1 MKIAV
6 NKCFGGFGLSGEA
19 IRFLEANHGVKIYK
33 SWKDLEDNKKEGELW
48 GLEDNSYSSITMYSN
63 AEEFRTD
70 KRVVNVIEKLGKAAN
85 GRCAGLKVI
94 EIPDEIQYEISD
106 YDGIETIH
114 ELHQSW

>member
-1 MKIAV
+1 
-6 NKCFGGFGLSGEA
+6 
-19 IRFLEANHGVKIYK
+19 
-33 SWKDLEDNKKEGELW
+33 
-48 GLEDNSYSSITMYSN
+48 MYSN

-85 GRCAGLKVI
+85 GRCAELKVI